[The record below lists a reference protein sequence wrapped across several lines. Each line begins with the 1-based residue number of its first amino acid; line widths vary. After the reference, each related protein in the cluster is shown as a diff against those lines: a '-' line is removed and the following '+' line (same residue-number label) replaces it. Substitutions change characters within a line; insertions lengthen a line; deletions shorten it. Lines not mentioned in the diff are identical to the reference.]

1 MGCTVYAL
9 GFAFG
14 FGIIFWLDPIVSEW
28 LLDRTPPWW
37 ERWGYRFSS
46 VYFVRDIPPICGRKE
61 SRTTLFA
68 GRRYNRLRITW
79 QNGKAARRTR
89 NRDAGGSV
97 ADLYQPVERQW

>member
-37 ERWGYRFSS
+37 ERWGLSIFFGLFCSGYSAHLWEKGKQDDLIRRAEAQRAQD
-46 VYFVRDIPPICGRKE
+46 YLAKRKGRPKDE
-61 SRTTLFA
+61 E
-68 GRRYNRLRITW
+68 
-79 QNGKAARRTR
+79 
-89 NRDAGGSV
+89 
-97 ADLYQPVERQW
+97 P